1 MTMNNLLLGLQADP
15 FITTV
20 VVGLIWPIVQAALDR
35 PYWTPA
41 RRKVLL
47 AGVAVVVSLAVWV
60 SGSYPATWQLF
71 VAQASVFLGIAWSVF
86 QVLSSVKINGV
97 SLINWAGA
105 LTPGGETVDDVRKY
119 TDLNRFLASRDAA
132 RGSGGDRAQ

>member
-1 MTMNNLLLGLQADP
+1 MNNLLLGLQADP
-15 FITTV
+15 FLVTV
-20 VVGLIWPIVQAALDR
+20 VVGLIWPVVQAALDR

-71 VAQASVFLGIAWSVF
+71 LAQASVFLGIAWSVF
-86 QVLSSVKINGV
+86 QVLSAVKINGA
-97 SLINWAGA
+97 SLIDWAGA
-105 LTPGGETVDDVRKY
+105 LTPGGETVDD
-119 TDLNRFLASRDAA
+119 LHLSGGDA
-132 RGSGGDRAQ
+132 GGDRAQ

>member
-1 MTMNNLLLGLQADP
+1 MTMNDLLLGLHADP
-15 FITTV
+15 FLTTV
-20 VVGLIWPIVQAALDR
+20 VVGMIWPMVQAALDR

-71 VAQASVFLGIAWSVF
+71 LAQASVFLGIAWSVF
-86 QVLSSVKINGV
+86 QVLSAVKINGA
-97 SLINWAGA
+97 SLIDWAGA
-105 LTPGGETVDDVRKY
+105 LTPGGETVDD
-119 TDLNRFLASRDAA
+119 LPL
-132 RGSGGDRAQ
+132 SGGDAGGGSAQ

>member
-1 MTMNNLLLGLQADP
+1 MNQLLLGLQSSP

-71 VAQASVFLGIAWSVF
+71 LTQASVFLGIAWSAF
-86 QVLSSVKINGV
+86 QVLSGIKINGA
-97 SLINWAGA
+97 SLIDWAGA
-105 LTPGGETVDDVRKY
+105 LTPGGETVDD
-119 TDLNRFLASRDAA
+119 LHLSGGGA
-132 RGSGGDRAQ
+132 GGDRAQ

>member
-1 MTMNNLLLGLQADP
+1 MNQLLLGLQSNP

-20 VVGLIWPIVQAALDR
+20 VVGLIWPVVQAALDR

-47 AGVAVVVSLAVWV
+47 AGVAAIVSLAVWV

-71 VAQASVFLGIAWSVF
+71 LAQASVFLGIAWSVF
-86 QVLSSVKINGV
+86 QVLSAVKINGI
-97 SLINWAGA
+97 SIIDWAGA
-105 LTPGGETVDDVRKY
+105 LTPGGETLDDLH
-119 TDLNRFLASRDAA
+119 LNAAFPLSGGDA
-132 RGSGGDRAQ
+132 GGDRAQ

>member
-1 MTMNNLLLGLQADP
+1 MNQLLLGLQSDP
-15 FITTV
+15 FIVTV

-41 RRKVLL
+41 RRKALL

-71 VAQASVFLGIAWSVF
+71 LAQASVFLGIAWSVF
-86 QVLSSVKINGV
+86 QVLSAVKINGV

-119 TDLNRFLASRDAA
+119 TDLNRFLASRGAT
-132 RGSGGDRAQ
+132 RGSGGDSAQ

>member
-1 MTMNNLLLGLQADP
+1 MNQLLLGLQSNP

-47 AGVAVVVSLAVWV
+47 AGVAVVVSVAVWV

-71 VAQASVFLGIAWSVF
+71 LAQASVFLGIAWSVF
-86 QVLSSVKINGV
+86 QVLSAVKINGV

-105 LTPGGETVDDVRKY
+105 LTPGGETVDEVRKY
-119 TDLNRFLASRDAA
+119 SDLNAWLAARDAA
-132 RGSGGDRAQ
+132 SGSGGDSAQ

>member
-1 MTMNNLLLGLQADP
+1 MNNLLLGLQADP
-15 FITTV
+15 FLVTV

-47 AGVAVVVSLAVWV
+47 AGVAVVVSVAVWV

-71 VAQASVFLGIAWSVF
+71 LAQASVFLGIAWSVF
-86 QVLSSVKINGV
+86 QVLSGIKINGV
-97 SLINWAGA
+97 SLIDWAGA
-105 LTPGGETVDDVRKY
+105 LTPGGETVDDVRKA
-119 TDLNRFLASRDAA
+119 TDLNAFLTSRDAD